1 VRPRTSIRL
10 RLTLSYAAVLLI
22 TLGLTA
28 LGVYAFASSRLK
40 SMASKELESGYAT
53 VEDVLR
59 ISGGDIYDVYHLGQA
74 KPLRLSRGG
83 QVLYRT
89 ETWDQ
94 LGLGRERDNE
104 IAGPHGT
111 TFWESPDDRL
121 YQLKTGSVDEF
132 GYEIEFA
139 QDVTA
144 AHRSVEALAT
154 VLLTGVPVAFVLSLI
169 GGHILAGRALAPI
182 NDIVSRAREITAEN
196 LSKRLPVGNP
206 NDELGRL
213 ALVFNDTLARLERS
227 FEQLRSFTADAAH
240 ELRTPLTSIRT
251 VGEVA
256 LRGRLDAGAGREA
269 IGSMLEETDRLRD
282 LLTSM
287 LALASGEAGKVTLKP
302 ELIDLR
308 TAVSAVLDELS
319 VLAEE
324 KNQDLSLM
332 AGAPVSAAVDPA
344 TLRQA
349 ITNVVHNAIRY
360 TPAGGRIEVR
370 VARDNNAQV
379 IIETRDSGPG
389 IPEPERSKVFDRFYR
404 IDKARSRAQGGAG
417 LGLAIAKWAVEAN
430 QGTIGFVGPEGSGAC
445 CRIILPAPPKATA

>member
-1 VRPRTSIRL
+1 MRPRISIRL

-28 LGVYAFASSRLK
+28 LGVYVFASSKLK
-40 SMASKELESGYAT
+40 SMASTELKSGYAT

-59 ISGGDIYDVYHLGQA
+59 ISGGDIYDVYHLGQT
-74 KPLRLSRGG
+74 KPFRLSRGG

-94 LGLGRERDNE
+94 LGLSRWLDDKIGGLHDTRL
-104 IAGPHGT
+104 
-111 TFWESPDDRL
+111 WESADGRL
-121 YQLKTGSVDEF
+121 YKLKTGSVDEF
-132 GYEIEFA
+132 GYEIAFA

-144 AHRSVEALAT
+144 AHRSVDMLAM
-154 VLLTGVPVAFVLSLI
+154 VLLTGVPVALVLSLI
-169 GGHILAGRALAPI
+169 GGHILAGHALAPV
-182 NDIVSRAREITAEN
+182 NDIVSQAREITAEN
-196 LSKRLPVGNP
+196 LSKRLPVRNP

-213 ALVFNDTLARLERS
+213 ALVFNNTLARLERS

-240 ELRTPLTSIRT
+240 ELRTPLTSIRS

-256 LRGRLDAGAGREA
+256 LQGRLDGDAGREA

-282 LLTSM
+282 LLDGM
-287 LALASGEAGKVTLKP
+287 LALASGEAGKVTLTP
-302 ELIDLR
+302 QRIDLR
-308 TAVSAVLDELS
+308 LVASTVLEELS

-324 KNQDLSLM
+324 KDQDLSLV
-332 AGAPVSAAVDPA
+332 ATEPVSASVDPA

-360 TPAGGRIEVR
+360 TPRGGRIEVSVVR
-370 VARDNNAQV
+370 GANERAV
-379 IIETRDSGPG
+379 IDARDSGPG
-389 IPEPERSKVFDRFYR
+389 IPAPERVKVFDRFYR
-404 IDKARSRAQGGAG
+404 IDKARTRAEGGAG

-430 QGTIGFVGPEGSGAC
+430 HGTIEFVEPNGPGAC
-445 CRIILPAPPKATA
+445 CRITLPAAL